1 MRCIDG
7 RGADRIGT
15 PTRARHATLCALA
28 TLLASCSAPQS
39 PPAAPVPAPAPVAP
53 AAPAPAPAA
62 LPPLPTPPAVAPAAA
77 RPAVPAARTVPL
89 PPMARAQTWDEF
101 RRLAARRLVEA
112 SPHATYLGRV
122 PEPLLAIPVLEVE
135 LNRDGTVRRID
146 VLRRPGQAH
155 DTVQLAID
163 AVHRAAPFS
172 DVSRLPRPWRYTEVF
187 LFDDQRRFK
196 PRTLDQP

>member
-1 MRCIDG
+1 MRCIEDVKAVPG
-7 RGADRIGT
+7 SGHIQ
-15 PTRARHATLCALA
+15 ARYAVLCALSV
-28 TLLASCSAPQS
+28 LVASCSAPKPPPAAPA
-39 PPAAPVPAPAPVAP
+39 PPAAPVVPPVPAPGTSGAPSP
-53 AAPAPAPAA
+53 
-62 LPPLPTPPAVAPAAA
+62 PPAVAAAPAAA
-77 RPAVPAARTVPL
+77 RPTPPVARPVPL
-89 PPMARAQTWDEF
+89 PPMARAQNWEEF
-101 RRLAARRLVEA
+101 RCLAARRLVEA
-112 SPHATYLGRV
+112 SPHATYVGRV
-122 PEPLLAIPVLEVE
+122 PEPLLAIPVLDVE
-135 LNRDGTVRRID
+135 LNRDGSVRRID